1 MFLHFLSLYKPYGV
15 HTHTNTQPLFLY
27 LLCTHHWDTASSLP
41 VVFHCLNLEEYRKYP
56 CLFNCCGP
64 FHTLT
69 VSMTR
74 GLVGFLTNED
84 THLSM
89 RRCVVKE
96 RNNSQNLSLFLRDCG
111 DFAHRRQSS
120 SLYWLF
126 FTVFAK
132 FDMFTVFFYC

>member
-1 MFLHFLSLYKPYGV
+1 MEC
-15 HTHTNTQPLFLY
+15 THTQTLNLFFSI
-27 LLCTHHWDTASSLP
+27 CFAHITDTETRQNWDTASSLP

-69 VSMTR
+69 ISMTR

-132 FDMFTVFFYC
+132 FDMFTVFFFTVKF